1 LVRSGVIE
9 SVHAFASDP
18 SRGLFILIFLVAC
31 VGGALALYAWRAP
44 LFRSSA
50 GFALISR
57 ESFLLFNNVLLV
69 TATAAVLLGT
79 LYPMFL
85 DALKLGKI
93 SVGAPWFT
101 AFFLIPML
109 PLLFLLAPGMHAE
122 WKRASFGRTK
132 SLLGVL
138 FAISLVLAIA
148 IPTLVYQWHSVL
160 TTVGYLV
167 AFWVAA
173 SALIEPIERIRKR
186 HSLSGSVL
194 GMSVAH
200 FGLALFVIGATT
212 VQSYKKE
219 TDLSLS
225 IGQSTQV
232 AGYTFTMNKI
242 ENVTGPNY
250 EAVQSEIAITRDGK
264 PIAILHPQ
272 KRTYRVQTSPM
283 TEAGIDARWGRDLFV
298 AMGEQ
303 IGPNM
308 WSLRLQYKPMVRFI
322 WFGPLIIAIGGLIAV
337 CDRRYRQRVP
347 VRETS
352 IADAQKV

>member
-1 LVRSGVIE
+1 VIE

-18 SRGLFILIFLVAC
+18 SRGLFILIFLAVC
-31 VGGALALYAWRAP
+31 VGGALGLYAWRAP
-44 LFRSSA
+44 LFKSNA
-50 GFALISR
+50 GFAAISR

-109 PLLFLLAPGMHAE
+109 PMMFLLAPGMHAE

-132 SLLGVL
+132 SLLGIL
-138 FAISLVLAIA
+138 FGISIVLAIA
-148 IPTLVYQWHSVL
+148 VPTIAYGWHSVL
-160 TTVGYLV
+160 TIVGFLV
-167 AFWVAA
+167 AFWVAG
-173 SALIEPIERIRKR
+173 SALIEPIERLRKK
-186 HSLSGSVL
+186 HSLSASVV
-194 GMSVAH
+194 GMCVAH
-200 FGLALFVIGATT
+200 FGLAIFVVGATT

-219 TDLSLS
+219 TDLSLGV
-225 IGQSTQV
+225 GQSTEV

-242 ENVTGPNY
+242 QNVTGPNY
-250 EAVQSEIAITRDGK
+250 DAVESEIAITRDGK
-264 PIAILHPQ
+264 PVGILHPQ

-283 TEAGIDARWGRDLFV
+283 TEAGIDAGWGRDLFV

-303 IGPNM
+303 IGPNT

-322 WFGPLIIAIGGLIAV
+322 WFGAVVVALGGLIAV

-347 VRETS
+347 ARETAAS
-352 IADAQKV
+352 DSQAKVA